1 MRHPLYGHPAYVTPM
16 RILLIGA
23 TGTIGQAVA
32 AALTPRHDV
41 LLASHSKSELAVD
54 IARPDS
60 IRTLYAK
67 VGTVDA
73 IISAAGP
80 ARFKPLPDL
89 TDDDFAFSLQ
99 NKLMGQVNMVRYGFA
114 AVRDG
119 GSITITSGSLSREP
133 MVGSAAVSLVNAGL
147 EGFGRAAALEA
158 PRGIRVNVVAP
169 PWVTETL
176 KALGMPL
183 EGGLPA
189 TTVAQAYVRVV
200 EGRDTGRTVS
210 P

>member
-1 MRHPLYGHPAYVTPM
+1 M

-23 TGTIGQAVA
+23 TGTIGQAIA
-32 AALTPRHDV
+32 AALAPRHDV
-41 LLASHSKSELAVD
+41 LLASHSKSDLIVD
-54 IARPDS
+54 ITRPDS
-60 IRTLYAK
+60 LRALYAR

-80 ARFKPLPDL
+80 ARFKPLADL
-89 TDDDFAFSLQ
+89 TDDDFAFSIQ
-99 NKLMGQVNMVRYGFA
+99 NKLMGQVNVVRYGFA

-119 GSITITSGSLSREP
+119 GSITITSGILSQEP
-133 MVGSAAVSLVNAGL
+133 MVGSGAVSLVNAAL

-189 TTVAQAYVRVV
+189 ATVAEAYVRVV